1 MIRRLFDRKPGYEAQ
16 VLAEAQGLI
25 DDGLDLEFVLGLFP
39 DEAEW
44 LEAMLETAGSIEA
57 AYATEPASYYFEAS
71 LKSRFLAA
79 AERPAPAPL
88 SFPVPQYSPARTAVA
103 SMSVVSAAA
112 ALGIMALGFVTAG
125 DAVPGDW
132 NYTFK
137 LANERLEYTLSR
149 GDGRVDV
156 QLRQAENRVYEMQR
170 LADKG
175 NVSVGTLESL
185 QREARALA
193 ELSRT
198 QPLDDVQKARA
209 KSLAEQGSAVFTE
222 ARKQPEIDPARVD
235 AAAAAFNDAVAT
247 ALGVPVSEL
256 PVVTPAAT
264 ATATPPATTPTAAA
278 SATASPT
285 PAETA
290 TPEPATTATATTT
303 VTPAPT
309 APATIT
315 AAAPEPTAPATE
327 TASATA
333 EATPTATP

>member
-1 MIRRLFDRKPGYEAQ
+1 MIRQLFERKPSYEAQ
-16 VLAEAQGLI
+16 VLAEAQSLL

-39 DEAEW
+39 DEADW
-44 LEAMLETAGSIEA
+44 LEGMLETSGAIEE
-57 AYATEPASYYFEAS
+57 AYAGESASYYFEAS

-79 AERPAPAPL
+79 ASRPAAAPAPL
-88 SFPVPQYSPARTAVA
+88 TLPAPAYSPVRALSA
-103 SMSVVSAAA
+103 SMGVVAAAA
-112 ALGIMALGFVTAG
+112 ALGTVALGFVTAD

-175 NVSVGTLESL
+175 NVSVATLESL

-193 ELSRT
+193 ELSKT

-209 KSLAEQGSAVFTE
+209 KSLAEQGSAVLTE

-256 PVVTPAAT
+256 PIATPAAT
-264 ATATPPATTPTAAA
+264 ATPEPSATATATGTALPSTTPATTTPE
-278 SATASPT
+278 PT
-285 PAETA
+285 PASTTA
-290 TPEPATTATATTT
+290 TPEATSSATPDPTATETATAT
-303 VTPAPT
+303 
-309 APATIT
+309 
-315 AAAPEPTAPATE
+315 ETE
-327 TASATA
+327 ESSATA
-333 EATPTATP
+333 EPSVTPTP